1 MYTNQSNCKK
11 PLYNL
16 LYKTR
21 NVLFCFTLF
30 TVLLISTKSSA
41 QNVILSGGNTVE
53 GANYTLSYS
62 IGELSIATYKKT
74 TVTLTQGQQQGSLII
89 TSLNEIENSVIQAK
103 AYPNPTSNFV
113 MLSIEGNNT
122 GDLEYALTNVSGSL
136 LLSEKNISQQQKI
149 SMSQYKSGIYFLTV
163 LNRRNNNIHTF
174 KIIKQ

>member
-1 MYTNQSNCKK
+1 M
-11 PLYNL
+11 
-16 LYKTR
+16 
-21 NVLFCFTLF
+21 
-30 TVLLISTKSSA
+30 
-41 QNVILSGGNTVE
+41 ILSGGNTVE